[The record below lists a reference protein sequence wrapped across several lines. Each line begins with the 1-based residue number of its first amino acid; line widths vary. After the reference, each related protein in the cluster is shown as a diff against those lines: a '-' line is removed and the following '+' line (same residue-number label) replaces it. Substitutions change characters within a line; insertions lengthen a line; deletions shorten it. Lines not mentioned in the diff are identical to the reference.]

1 MKKILAITAVCCLMF
16 SSAVFAENEKGF
28 INANA
33 SINKEMTP
41 DTVEVSIA
49 VVTDDLKSLQDATH
63 QNKELSERLYGAMKE
78 MITEANG
85 DYVKTSDFSAQPV
98 YHYINGKKNFE
109 KYQVSNR
116 IIVHT
121 KSVDKVGE
129 IIDRAIALGA
139 TNIDNLSFTLSSY
152 EEYCDE
158 LLIQA
163 AQKSRV
169 RAENLAKAAGSQIKG
184 VKSLNGSC
192 NTSGVNQRIMYN
204 MVAKSEMMDS
214 ASAMGSVPISSG
226 SVKIY
231 ANVNASYFV
240 K

>member
-1 MKKILAITAVCCLMF
+1 M
-16 SSAVFAENEKGF
+16 
-28 INANA
+28 
-33 SINKEMTP
+33 
-41 DTVEVSIA
+41 
-49 VVTDDLKSLQDATH
+49 
-63 QNKELSERLYGAMKE
+63 
-78 MITEANG
+78 
-85 DYVKTSDFSAQPV
+85 
-98 YHYINGKKNFE
+98 
-109 KYQVSNR
+109 
-116 IIVHT
+116 HT

-158 LLIQA
+158 LLIKA

-214 ASAMGSVPISSG
+214 TSAMGSVPISSG
-226 SVKIY
+226 SVKLY

>member
-1 MKKILAITAVCCLMF
+1 MKKILVFAAIGCLML
-16 SSAVFAENEKGF
+16 SSVAFAENERGF

-33 SINKEMTP
+33 SINKEMSP
-41 DTVEVSIA
+41 DTVEISIA
-49 VVTDDLKSLQDATH
+49 VVTNDIQSMQVATQ
-63 QNKELSERLYGAMKE
+63 QNKELSEKLYTAMKE
-78 MITEANG
+78 MIMEANG

-98 YHYINGKKNFE
+98 YIYVNGKKSFD

-121 KSVDKVGE
+121 KSVDKAGE
-129 IIDRAIALGA
+129 IIDKAIALGA
-139 TNIDNLSFTLSSY
+139 TNIDNLSFMLSSY
-152 EEYCDE
+152 EDYCDD

-169 RAENLAKAAGSQIKG
+169 RAENLAKAAGSQITG
-184 VKSLNGSC
+184 VKTLNGSC
-192 NTSGVNQRIMYN
+192 NTSGVTQRVMYN
-204 MVAKSEMMDS
+204 MVAKSEMLDS
-214 ASAMGSVPISSG
+214 APAVGSVPISSG
-226 SVKIY
+226 TLKLY